1 MSDISGISGSSI
13 FATGAT
19 NALASVPPNATL
31 AANPF
36 ANLNLTADQKTQI
49 AQIFQNAQTQGLSPS
64 QVQSQVNAVL
74 TPAQQ
79 SQLQKDL
86 QGRHHHHHGG
96 GGSSSI
102 LTQSEDTDAW
112 GIPLSSGGSS
122 AATQSLS
129 NLAAQFSLQ
138 AQLQADS
145 TQTNPNNQNNNA

>member
-19 NALASVPPNATL
+19 NSFASVPTNVQAV
-31 AANPF
+31 NPF
-36 ANLNLTADQKTQI
+36 ANLNLTSDQQQQI
-49 AQIFQNAQTQGLSPS
+49 EQIFQNAQTQGPTPA
-64 QVQSQVNAVL
+64 QVQNQVNAVL

-86 QGRHHHHHGG
+86 QARHHHHHGG
-96 GGSSSI
+96 GGGSSS

-122 AATQSLS
+122 TATQSLS
-129 NLAAQFSLQ
+129 NLAASFSVQ
-138 AQLQADS
+138 QQLSSNQDPN
-145 TQTNPNNQNNNA
+145 NPNIT